1 MSSTKSGKSA
11 CRWIFRSQ
19 AKLYWR
25 RERRVGGVRGSAAGG
40 RLAGGGFWGRSGS
53 PLPSPGSDAEGSQFR
68 CYLFS
73 LCDLF
78 YVSKMLLEYFFLA
91 LCCLCR

>member
-11 CRWIFRSQ
+11 CRRIFRSQ

-25 RERRVGGVRGSAAGG
+25 REWRVGGVRGSAAGG

-53 PLPSPGSDAEGSQFR
+53 PLPSPGSDAERYAEGSGFG
-68 CYLFS
+68 YVILLS
-73 LCDLF
+73 LIHI
-78 YVSKMLLEYFFLA
+78 
-91 LCCLCR
+91 